1 MKKKQSN
8 HGSLGLS
15 ASHLD
20 LFKSFVDKV
29 SEYLNSH
36 QATCEQE
43 SGENKKASSSNV
55 TMFQMEG
62 GNTTFFSGV
71 ILI

>member
-1 MKKKQSN
+1 MKKKQSS

-29 SEYLNSH
+29 LEYLNSH

-43 SGENKKASSSNV
+43 SDENNNVSSSNV
-55 TMFQMEG
+55 TLF
-62 GNTTFFSGV
+62 
-71 ILI
+71 

>member
-1 MKKKQSN
+1 MKKKQSS

-36 QATCEQE
+36 QATCERE
-43 SGENKKASSSNV
+43 SDENNNVSSSNV
-55 TMFQMEG
+55 TMF
-62 GNTTFFSGV
+62 
-71 ILI
+71 